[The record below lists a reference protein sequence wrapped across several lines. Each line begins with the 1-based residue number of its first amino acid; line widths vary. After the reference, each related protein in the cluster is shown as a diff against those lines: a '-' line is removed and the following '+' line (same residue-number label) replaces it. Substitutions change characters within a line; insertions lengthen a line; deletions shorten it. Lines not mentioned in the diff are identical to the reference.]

1 MEWVKLATRY
11 YTDPAVASL
20 DEAAE
25 LAFVRSIAYCGA
37 EETGGFIPERV
48 VPSFFRRRRYSAAV
62 QAIQAQGLWESAT
75 DDRGEPGYRIR
86 RWDDWQA
93 ELDAIAQRRAADRE
107 RKRAER
113 ARKNGTGAL

>member
-1 MEWVKLATRY
+1 MKLATRY
-11 YTDPAVASL
+11 YTDPAVAAL

-37 EETGGFIPERV
+37 EETGGFIPEHI

-75 DDRGEPGYRIR
+75 NDRGEPGYRIR

-93 ELDAIAQRRAADRE
+93 ELDAIVRRRAADRD
-107 RKRAER
+107 RKRRER
-113 ARKNGTGAL
+113 AQGNGYGGDP